1 MLLME
6 YDPASTTGCCAADA
20 KQEVRYSEMVFW
32 TGDSVHTDYGDII
45 CLTVFAH
52 PREELVASLSF
63 ALRIDSL

>member
-6 YDPASTTGCCAADA
+6 YDPASTTGCCAAEA

-52 PREELVASLSF
+52 PRE
-63 ALRIDSL
+63 